1 MELIGTDSL
10 YVVFRIPKASSNLPY
25 IHDIWMHSLA
35 NLDST
40 ACSRRGVAFP
50 SPFPSP
56 APAPM
61 LLLLLLLLLLLQFT
75 HRCYDRLQNFVSLL
89 KYRAYVLRA
98 RPLQERW

>member
-40 ACSRRGVAFP
+40 ACSRRGNCPLPDFA
-50 SPFPSP
+50 
-56 APAPM
+56 
-61 LLLLLLLLLLLQFT
+61 QFIPT
-75 HRCYDRLQNFVSLL
+75 S
-89 KYRAYVLRA
+89 
-98 RPLQERW
+98 